1 MPVVVQ
7 RCARWIPAG
16 ALYAFLAAACGSNS
30 PSGPSSTSYRGEWAG
45 TTSQGSPISFSI
57 SPDEKVTSITVGYNF
72 NGCSGSQTFSNLS
85 LDIAPNVMC
94 IPGPCSAD
102 VLSYRAFGFA
112 TGSLQG
118 PSTSVTGLF
127 PSLTTAQGVAG
138 FREYPGCGTASSVP
152 WTAIRR

>member
-7 RCARWIPAG
+7 RCARWVPAG
-16 ALYAFLAAACGSNS
+16 TLCVLLAACGGNG
-30 PSGPSSTSYRGEWAG
+30 PSGPSSASYRGEWAG

-72 NGCSGSQTFSNLS
+72 NGCSATQTFSNLNI
-85 LDIAPNVMC
+85 DIAPNVTC
-94 IPGPCSAD
+94 IPGPCSAQ

-112 TGSLQG
+112 NG
-118 PSTSVTGLF
+118 PIEGPLISINGLF
-127 PSLTTAQGVAG
+127 PSLATAQGLVG
-138 FREYPGCGTASSVP
+138 FRDYPGCGTATGVS